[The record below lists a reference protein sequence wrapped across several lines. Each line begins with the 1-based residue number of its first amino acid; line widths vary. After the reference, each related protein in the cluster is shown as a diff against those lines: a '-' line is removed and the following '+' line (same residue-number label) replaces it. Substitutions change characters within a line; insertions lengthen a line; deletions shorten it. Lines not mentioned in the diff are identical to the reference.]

1 MTCLSLSAINNGL
14 IVYSSAGS
22 PYAYGT
28 TATYLC
34 NEGLFLEGNAMR
46 TCGGDV
52 TIGSWD
58 GTNPVCSGE
67 VWNVQTSSDW
77 VQYIRS

>member
-1 MTCLSLSAINNGL
+1 MG
-14 IVYSSAGS
+14 GS
-22 PYAYGT
+22 PYGYGT
-28 TATYLC
+28 TASYFC
-34 NEGLFLEGNAMR
+34 NEGFFLEGNEMR

-67 VWNVQTSSDW
+67 VWNVQTSSD
-77 VQYIRS
+77 